1 MSKQRS
7 LGVVISFVVLVIA
20 LGGLI
25 FLSANMGTIQVD
37 MLQLLRGLFIEYDAD
52 VATIYDLRFPR
63 IVISVFAGAAL
74 AVSGTLFQAVLKN
87 PLADPGIIGVSSGA
101 GFVAVIAAALFPAL
115 YAYVPLFGFLGGV
128 LAFVIVYSLSWKK
141 GFSPLRILLVGI
153 AVQSLFTGLSSA
165 FNSLSGGN
173 LSGVASIVEGN
184 ITMKTWTDVHTL
196 MWYVIPGLVL
206 ALCCAR
212 SCDLLGLEDKTAKS
226 LGMDVNKN
234 RFFISM
240 IAVLLAASATAI
252 VGVISFLG
260 LLVPHI
266 GRLIVGNKH
275 KLLLPFSALLGAFV
289 FLLADTIG
297 RSIMPPYEI
306 NAAVVMSIIG
316 GPVFIFLLRRSGTIH
331 GK

>member
-1 MSKQRS
+1 
-7 LGVVISFVVLVIA
+7 
-20 LGGLI
+20 
-25 FLSANMGTIQVD
+25 
-37 MLQLLRGLFIEYDAD
+37 
-52 VATIYDLRFPR
+52 
-63 IVISVFAGAAL
+63 
-74 AVSGTLFQAVLKN
+74 
-87 PLADPGIIGVSSGA
+87 
-101 GFVAVIAAALFPAL
+101 
-115 YAYVPLFGFLGGV
+115 
-128 LAFVIVYSLSWKK
+128 
-141 GFSPLRILLVGI
+141 
-153 AVQSLFTGLSSA
+153 
-165 FNSLSGGN
+165 
-173 LSGVASIVEGN
+173 
-184 ITMKTWTDVHTL
+184 
-196 MWYVIPGLVL
+196 
-206 ALCCAR
+206 
-212 SCDLLGLEDKTAKS
+212 
-226 LGMDVNKN
+226 MDVNKN